1 MGAFNKTIAF
11 LPIFRLAQRKVQVH
25 YEALDLSRPISMTIV
40 FLLSISGAR
49 VGGGGHGPLIVDQMG
64 RPPNKSAFF
73 PWDKTVIVEAL
84 CSWTHLTGIK

>member
-1 MGAFNKTIAF
+1 MGAFSKTIASRLSF
-11 LPIFRLAQRKVQVH
+11 HFRRARTERKVQVH

-49 VGGGGHGPLIVDQMG
+49 VGGGGHGPLIVDQMR

-73 PWDKTVIVEAL
+73 RGTKRVIVEAL
-84 CSWTHLTGIK
+84 CVE